1 MPGAPNTT
9 PFDVVEMDVS
19 FIILIAL
26 LALIILLLLEVP
38 VAFSLAGSGTLGLV
52 LLRGPSVAGAA
63 LGSIPFQASSS
74 FTLIVVPMFIL
85 MGIFAMHG
93 SIADDLFRLTHRMTR
108 GLRGGVA
115 VATVVTCAGFS
126 AVCGSSVATAATV
139 GRLTIGEMI
148 RYGYTPAFA
157 AAIVA
162 SAGTLGVLIP
172 PSIALVLFGVITNE
186 SIGKLLIA
194 GIIPGIVSAIIMGAG
209 ILVCARLG
217 IGFDRNAPEATEPE
231 ETVDNRSYG
240 GVFKLLLLFVII
252 VGGIYSGIIT
262 ATEAAA
268 IGAFA
273 ALLIMLAS
281 AIVNKTS
288 VTSRLFASLRD
299 SASITSMVF
308 AIIVGAGIFSY
319 FIVSAGVPNAF
330 ANWVL
335 GFDLPPRLLV
345 LLLLLSLIPLGMF
358 LDGVSILLITAPLFY
373 PVVVTELGYDGLWYA
388 VLTVKMIELG
398 LITPPVGVNVFI
410 VANMA
415 KGANLE
421 NVFRNITTFI
431 VLDLIIF
438 AILFTFPV
446 LVTWLPQSV
455 R

>member
-1 MPGAPNTT
+1 MDASLIVLLV
-9 PFDVVEMDVS
+9 FVV
-19 FIILIAL
+19 LIV
-26 LALIILLLLEVP
+26 LLLIEVP
-38 VAFSLAGSGTLGLV
+38 VAFSLAASGALGLI
-52 LLRGPSVAGAA
+52 LLRGPSVAGAT
-63 LGSIPFQASSS
+63 LGSVPFQSSSS

-85 MGIFAMHG
+85 MGIFSMHG
-93 SIADDLFRLTHRMTR
+93 NIADDLFRLTNRLMR
-108 GLRGGVA
+108 NIRGGVA

-139 GRLTIGEMI
+139 GRLTIGEMT
-148 RYGYTPAFA
+148 RYGFNPAFA

-194 GIIPGIVSAIIMGAG
+194 GILPGILSAFVMGVG
-209 ILVCARLG
+209 ILVCAWLG
-217 IGFDRNAPEATEPE
+217 IGFAERHAVTADAAVPERAG
-231 ETVDNRSYG
+231 RYG
-240 GVFKLLLLFVII
+240 GVLKLLLLFAII
-252 VGGIYSGIIT
+252 VGGIYSGLIT

-281 AIVNKTS
+281 AFMSGRGVLAP
-288 VTSRLFASLRD
+288 LFASLRD

-319 FIVSAGVPNAF
+319 FIVSAGVPTAF
-330 ANWVL
+330 ANWAL
-335 GFDLPPRLLV
+335 AIDLPPRLLV

-358 LDGVSILLITAPLFY
+358 LDGVSILLITVPLYY

-410 VANMA
+410 VANMV
-415 KGANLE
+415 KGAELE
-421 NVFRNITTFI
+421 KVFRNIATFI

-438 AILFTFPV
+438 AILFSFPA
-446 LVTWLPQSV
+446 LVTWLPASV